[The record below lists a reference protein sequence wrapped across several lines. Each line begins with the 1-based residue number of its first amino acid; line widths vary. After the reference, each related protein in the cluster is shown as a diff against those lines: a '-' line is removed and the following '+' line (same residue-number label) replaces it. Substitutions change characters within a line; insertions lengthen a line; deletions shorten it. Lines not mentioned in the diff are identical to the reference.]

1 MGVKKYVPASKNPFN
16 LETVTPENM
25 AFEVAKALQRLQQKY
40 GDLDLFVSR
49 KLQYRNRQELFSKLA
64 GEQID
69 AVAMA
74 IDNIERGE
82 GIIIGDMT
90 GIGKGRIAAALIR
103 YGILNKK
110 PVVFISEKS
119 NLFSDMYRD
128 LYDIGFEQAVPFVF
142 NNDKEAT
149 LTIEIEDEDTG
160 EMKIT
165 PLSMF
170 MKNKDYDKK
179 SNDLQRTMLEGRTT
193 LPDGYDFLMT
203 TYSQLSNDN
212 FAKELKSAA
221 VKAKTGRKLNWKASK
236 SEQFKTK
243 FLREYVDGGIIIMD
257 ESHNAGGAESNIG
270 YYLRDLLSRSAG
282 SCYLSATYAK
292 RSDNMP
298 LYAIKTSI
306 KKANLRDVELMEVFE
321 KGGVPLQEIVASEL
335 VSEGQMLRRQR
346 TYDGIPFDY
355 DYLDEFYDEHKET
368 FNKVAAIVREIIG
381 FQRDELKPLIKE
393 TNGSVSSLGQSANV
407 TTGTND
413 AGTANVT
420 EVFNTMH
427 LLVGQ
432 LLFALKAKEVALR
445 AVERLNKNQKVV
457 IAFARTMGSYLD
469 EAGYVDGEAVENLD
483 FALVL
488 ERLLKSTLKYT
499 VKDKKGAS
507 ETMPIDFDSLPESAK
522 LYYNAILDKIKEASI
537 GISLSPID
545 VLINTIEAER
555 RPVNVG
561 GKPHEFYKVR
571 ECTGRSGRVVIDA
584 NGIPRYRRFK
594 ADKKTFFSEF
604 NNGYADVLLINQSAS
619 TGVSCHSSAKFEDIR
634 KRVMLIHEAELD
646 INKQV
651 QKLGRI
657 YRSGMVTTINEP
669 NDNLPEYLYVSSS
682 IPAEKRLFM
691 VLKQKLKS
699 LDANTTGSQRSSEDV
714 LQVEDFFNKYGAFV
728 IKQYLLEENTELLK
742 LLGKDVLKIKK
753 RFSESGDDDGD
764 DDDDVDDDSPSLTDD
779 DSQKKYTA
787 NERIVNR
794 VTNRVAIM
802 DVEVQETFYNDVM
815 ERYLN
820 FIDELK
826 QADEYDLEVEFL
838 DFQAVTKKRSLFV
851 QGKGNT
857 NAFDCDA
864 ILEDCEV
871 KVLRKPMKWSEVQ
884 DIISKTLKKDTPQ
897 SLLISTLNKFEKQFK
912 IVVEKEKEIKTKEID
927 KLKGQILSL
936 EKNLAKLLKKNAD
949 ATLRGIALPVDDD
962 VIQEAEDH
970 IEKQKGKL
978 SNKEDNNTLHFNDL
992 ENRGKYIRKM
1002 LEWLEVEKPV
1012 LVAFGNGDERV
1023 FEYGIITNVNYLAK
1037 AKNAQALWYDCK
1049 IDIAL
1054 ASPKRLITKNLQQID
1069 VMKIMDITDNA
1080 PRDMIDNVTTNW
1092 NALSVSNDKQRVN
1105 IATKNIMLALN
1116 KGLKD
1121 TGIKRAKL
1129 IKYTDSKNRIING
1142 ILVSQSKDGHFSS
1155 SMPVN
1160 QAEFKSFERVTA
1172 ENAPISFEKR
1182 YGDEYLVY
1190 LPDSKIA
1197 EKFYKDS
1204 KVIELLTP
1212 NYYQRQYN
1220 ETPTFS
1226 KRGKE
1231 LIGEFNTENFK
1242 KLLDYLSEQSV
1253 SVATKLTDYN
1263 MPDEVEEPESDVS
1276 NPVDA
1281 SPDYEQIFWYIL
1293 PAPFKPNEYPN
1304 EGFVEV
1310 MGTLDTDFGVIGYLY
1325 KLSPQRKVAHSLKPY
1340 FENASEIVAA
1350 WYHSTDGLIRKEIN
1364 DIIDAAKANPDAS
1377 TALKLG
1383 NYIFNHSPD
1392 FGNPEFY
1399 FGNATKLA
1407 MGKVLMKMFNISLI
1421 EDMKIY
1427 IKQLEIA
1434 TQVPLRQN

>member
-1 MGVKKYVPASKNPFN
+1 
-16 LETVTPENM
+16 
-25 AFEVAKALQRLQQKY
+25 
-40 GDLDLFVSR
+40 
-49 KLQYRNRQELFSKLA
+49 
-64 GEQID
+64 
-69 AVAMA
+69 
-74 IDNIERGE
+74 
-82 GIIIGDMT
+82 
-90 GIGKGRIAAALIR
+90 
-103 YGILNKK
+103 
-110 PVVFISEKS
+110 
-119 NLFSDMYRD
+119 MYRD
-128 LYDIGFEQAVPFVF
+128 LYDIGFAQAVPFVF

-149 LTIEIEDEDTG
+149 LTIEMEDENSG
-160 EMKIT
+160 EVKIT
-165 PLSMF
+165 PLSIF

-179 SNDLQRTMLEGRTT
+179 SNDLQRTLLEGRTT

-221 VKAKTGRKLNWKASK
+221 VQARTGRRLNLKPSK
-236 SEQFKTK
+236 SEQFKTN
-243 FLREYVDGGIIIMD
+243 FLRQYADGGIIIMD
-257 ESHNAGGAESNIG
+257 ESHNAGGSESNIG

-355 DYLDEFYDEHKET
+355 DYLDEFYEEHKET

-393 TNGSVSSLGQSANV
+393 TSGSVSSMGQSANV
-407 TTGTND
+407 TTGTD
-413 AGTANVT
+413 SAGTANVT

-432 LLFALKAKEVALR
+432 LLFALKAKEVALK
-445 AVERLNKNQKVV
+445 AIERLNKNQKVV

-483 FALVL
+483 FSLVL

-555 RPVNVG
+555 RPLNVG

-594 ADKKTFFSEF
+594 ADKKKFFSEF

-728 IKQYLLEENTELLK
+728 IKQYLLEENKELLK

-753 RFSESGDDDGD
+753 RFSDNESDDDSDDDDSGDDD
-764 DDDDVDDDSPSLTDD
+764 STTLTDD

-871 KVLRKPMKWSEVQ
+871 KVLRKPMKFTEIQ

-897 SLLISTLNKFEKQFK
+897 SLLSSNLNKFEKQYK
-912 IVVEKEKEIKTKEID
+912 LVEEKEKEIKTKEVD
-927 KLKGQILSL
+927 KLKGQIQSL
-936 EKNLAKLLKKNAD
+936 EKNLAKLLKKNED
-949 ATLRGIALPVDDD
+949 ATLKGTSLPVSDD
-962 VIQEAEDH
+962 VIQDAQDY
-970 IEKQKGKL
+970 IVKQQGKL
-978 SNKEDNNTLHFNDL
+978 SNKEDSNILHFNDL
-992 ENRGKYIRKM
+992 ENRGKFIRKM
-1002 LEWLEVEKPV
+1002 LEWLVVQKPV
-1012 LVAFGNGDERV
+1012 LVAFGKGEERE

-1037 AKNAQALWYDCK
+1037 AKSAHALWYDCK
-1049 IDIAL
+1049 VDIAL
-1054 ASPKRLITKNLQQID
+1054 ASPKRLITKNLAQVYNMQ
-1069 VMKIMDITDNA
+1069 IMDITDNA
-1080 PRDMIDNVTTNW
+1080 PRDMINNVTTNW

-1142 ILVSQSKDGHFSS
+1142 ILVSQAKDGQFSS
-1155 SMPVN
+1155 SMPIN
-1160 QAEFKSFERVTA
+1160 QAQFPFYERVKS
-1172 ENAPISFEKR
+1172 ENEPIAFEKR
-1182 YGDEYLVY
+1182 QGDEYYVY
-1190 LPDSKIA
+1190 VPDSKIA
-1197 EKFYKDS
+1197 EKFYKDP
-1204 KVIELLTP
+1204 KIIELLTP
-1212 NYYQRQYN
+1212 TYYQSIYN

-1231 LIGEFNTENFK
+1231 LIGEFNTESFK
-1242 KLLDYLSEQSV
+1242 KLLDYLSAQGV
-1253 SVATKLTDYN
+1253 SVATKLTDYTL
-1263 MPDEVEEPESDVS
+1263 PDEVEEPESDDS
-1276 NPVDA
+1276 ITEAA
-1281 SPDYEQIFWYIL
+1281 SIDYEQIFWYIL
-1293 PAPFKPNEYPN
+1293 PAPFVANQYPN

-1310 MGTLDTDFGVIGYLY
+1310 MGTSDTDYGIIGYLHR
-1325 KLSPQRKVAHSLKPY
+1325 LSPNRKIAHSLRPY
-1340 FENASEIVAA
+1340 HETASEIVSE
-1350 WYHSTDGLIRKEIN
+1350 WYHSTDGTIRREIN
-1364 DIIDAAKANPDAS
+1364 EMIDSARLNLDADTAKR
-1377 TALKLG
+1377 LG
-1383 NYIFNHSPD
+1383 SYIFNNSPES
-1392 FGNPEFY
+1392 GNPEFY

-1407 MGKVLMKMFNISLI
+1407 MGKTLLKMFNISLN
-1421 EDMKIY
+1421 EDMKLFIQ
-1427 IKQLEIA
+1427 QLEIA